1 VQRKSHWCRVLEVLN
16 NEYLVS
22 LTEPERHIIET
33 IGEFIKFWGFSKHH
47 GRIWALLYLSETP
60 QNAGD
65 IQSALEMSA
74 GLVSMSIKELM
85 HWDVIVKVWVQ
96 GDRKDY
102 FRANH
107 DVWHMVT
114 RVMREREYQMITS
127 SMRTLD
133 DALGD
138 LETSE
143 EVGPE
148 RREFLRARVEALI
161 ELSES
166 FAAFLNVLLTQAE
179 ANLEEL
185 RRISAKLPE

>member
-1 VQRKSHWCRVLEVLN
+1 MILS
-16 NEYLVS
+16 
-22 LTEPERHIIET
+22 EPEKNVVET

-47 GRIWALLYLSETP
+47 GRIWALLYLSEEP
-60 QNAGD
+60 LNASD

-74 GLVSMSIKELM
+74 GLVSMSIKDLV
-85 HWDVIVKVWVQ
+85 HWDVIVRVWVQ

-127 SMRTLD
+127 SARNLD
-133 DALGD
+133 DSLGE
-138 LETSE
+138 LETSLE
-143 EVGPE
+143 ISKE
-148 RREFLRARVEALI
+148 RLEFLKPRIEALI
-161 ELSES
+161 ELSGS

-179 ANLEEL
+179 ANIEEL
-185 RRISAKLPE
+185 KRISAKLPE